1 MALDKLGIAV
11 SNFAQNVPTYAFS
24 TEKILE

>member
-1 MALDKLGIAV
+1 MALDKLGIEV

-24 TEKILE
+24 IEKILG